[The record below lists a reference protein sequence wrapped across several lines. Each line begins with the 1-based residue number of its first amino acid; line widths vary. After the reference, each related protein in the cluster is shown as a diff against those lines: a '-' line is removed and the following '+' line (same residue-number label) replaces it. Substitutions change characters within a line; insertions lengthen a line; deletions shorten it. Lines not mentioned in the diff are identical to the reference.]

1 MKGVYPFR
9 FLDRLPLLALR
20 LRILTVVLIYVVT
33 LPLFFYFRL
42 RGVFAY
48 TSFAILL
55 VPLLL
60 GSLPFEMIGGLV
72 HGMCLAASL
81 IILETIINLK
91 VIPGLYQSLTVSL
104 EALWF
109 SSVLMIWVSATV
121 GYLNYRQRR
130 ERETLQ
136 EMIYIDHLTG
146 LYNDRCFHEKLR
158 EQEERAKRYEEKFSL
173 LCIDL
178 DNFQKMTK
186 TYGLRAGNELLKEF
200 AELIK
205 ANTRK
210 VDLLFRYVS
219 HKFMILL
226 PHTPPEGAKVL
237 AEKLRR
243 LVEENLFRKR
253 GVTISVGVV
262 SYEKDSDTM
271 KTVDDIMYQVEQ
283 LEKNR
288 VYAWD
293 D

>member
-1 MKGVYPFR
+1 VKAYHPLK
-9 FLDRLPLLALR
+9 FLDRFPLLALR
-20 LRILTVVLIYVVT
+20 LKILTIVLIYVIT

-42 RGVFAY
+42 RGTFAY

-72 HGMCLAASL
+72 HGICLAASL
-81 IILETIINLK
+81 IILETMVNLK
-91 VIPGLYQSLTVSL
+91 TTPGLYQCLTVSL

-109 SSVLMIWVSATV
+109 SSILMIWVSATV
-121 GYLNYRQRR
+121 GYLNYRQRW
-130 ERETLQ
+130 EQETLQ

-146 LYNDRCFHEKLR
+146 LYNDRCFQEKLR
-158 EQEERAKRYEEKFSL
+158 EQEERAKRYGEKFSL
-173 LCIDL
+173 LCIDI

-186 TYGLRAGNELLKEF
+186 TYGLRAGDELLKEF

-210 VDLLFRYVS
+210 VDLLFRYVGQ
-219 HKFMILL
+219 KFMILL
-226 PHTPPEGAKVL
+226 PHTPTEGAKTV

-271 KTVDDIMYQVEQ
+271 KIVDDIMYQVDK

-288 VYAWD
+288 VYAWED
-293 D
+293 

>member
-1 MKGVYPFR
+1 MKAYYPFK
-9 FLDRLPLLALR
+9 FLDRFPLLALR
-20 LRILTVVLIYVVT
+20 LKILTVILIYVVT

-55 VPLLL
+55 IPLLL

-72 HGMCLAASL
+72 HGICLAASL
-81 IILETIINLK
+81 IILETIVNLK
-91 VIPGLYQSLTVSL
+91 VIPGLYQCLTVSL

-109 SSVLMIWVSATV
+109 SSVLMIWVSTTV

-136 EMIYIDHLTG
+136 EMVYIDHLTG
-146 LYNDRCFHEKLR
+146 LYNGRCFQEKLK
-158 EQEERAKRYEEKFSL
+158 EQEERGKRYEEKFSL
-173 LCIDL
+173 LCIDI
-178 DNFQKMTK
+178 DNFQKVME
-186 TYGLRAGNELLKEF
+186 TYGLRAGDELLKEF

-226 PHTPPEGAKVL
+226 PHTPTEGAKVL